1 MGQNE
6 VVCGKYTNWTIMNK
20 TDLLKVQLGSSKSTD
35 IFDLLFQ
42 KLTQSFIGIKKLIFK
57 QGARNNRR
65 FFNPYREKCIIEERK
80 KRKKRCLFKQSCMRN
95 HNKWMFHNQC
105 KQIYLFIY
113 LSFAFSRFILMK
125 HNYVALVK
133 SCFGRETSASGTKQ
147 KQRRY

>member
-20 TDLLKVQLGSSKSTD
+20 TDLLKVQLGSSKSTE

-42 KLTQSFIGIKKLIFK
+42 KLTQSFIGIKKLIIK

-65 FFNPYREKCIIEERK
+65 FFNPYREKYIIEERK
-80 KRKKRCLFKQSCMRN
+80 KRKKKGAFS
-95 HNKWMFHNQC
+95 NKVARNQC

-113 LSFAFSRFILMK
+113 LSFAFSRFILIK